1 MTQDQYNELREK
13 AREKLGE
20 QPADVLE
27 EFETVDALME
37 AIEQNGARA
46 AL

>member
-1 MTQDQYNELREK
+1 MTQDNYDELRKK
-13 AREKLGE
+13 AREKLSE
-20 QPADVLE
+20 QPADALE

-37 AIEQNGARA
+37 AIEQNGDRA